1 MHYMEKMMERSKFM
15 TEIKIIKQIK
25 LLRNLTDDNFEN
37 IEINEDYYFKSQEDG
52 LFEIGLDRPI
62 NKNGIDQIL
71 MDALDTQKIRD
82 FWGIKDITP
91 RHLDG
96 FIGIKLH
103 HLLRINLAEASRPE
117 LWNSIIFDS
126 NAAKN
131 YIKHRVNFGNTEKI
145 RELRKSDLF
154 LQNANEVHNL
164 NRIAGSWWATEL
176 TRNGSDYSSSKNAF
190 LCSTYFTDRYMNM
203 NFIHYRQFGIGM
215 ANYFYNNDKAR
226 DLLATND
233 QLGNPQFSA
242 TLNDYLISMNVEKK
256 FENINI
262 DFDKFQKWQNAK
274 RKENIITDGPED
286 FKVSDKELKKV
297 KNLFDDLIK
306 QRK

>member
-1 MHYMEKMMERSKFM
+1 M
-15 TEIKIIKQIK
+15 TDLKIIKQIK
-25 LLRNLTDDNFEN
+25 LIRNLTDDNFEN
-37 IEINEDYYFKSQEDG
+37 IDLTEDYFYKSDEDG
-52 LFEIGLDRPI
+52 LFEIGLERPI
-62 NKNGIDQIL
+62 SIQGIDQIL
-71 MDALDTQKIRD
+71 RDAVDTQQVRD
-82 FWGIKDITP
+82 FWKIKDITP

-103 HLLRINLAEASRPE
+103 HMLRITLAEASRPE

-126 NAAKN
+126 KAAKN
-131 YIKHRVNFGNTEKI
+131 YIRHRVNFGLTEKT
-145 RELRKSDLF
+145 RDLRKSDLF

-176 TRNGSDYSSSKNAF
+176 TRNGSNYSSSKNAF
-190 LCSTYFTDRYMNM
+190 LCSTFFTDRYMNM

-215 ANYFYNNDKAR
+215 ANYFYNNDNAR

-242 TLNDYLISMNVEKK
+242 TLNDYLISVNVEKQ

-262 DFDKFQKWQNAK
+262 DFENFQKWQVAK
-274 RKENIITDGPED
+274 RKENIITDGPND
-286 FKVSDKELKKV
+286 FKVSDNELLKV
-297 KNLFDDLIK
+297 KNLFDKLIK